1 MAFLA
6 AENENRQLKDLP
18 QADLSRVPEGFL
30 LSVKTKSLSEDFV
43 YGKLRLLFVVVM
55 LQRMFSSWALA
66 PWRTLRFLLNVWRSF
81 YFHLLI
87 KLTCLVSKGL
97 LCLYDKQN
105 NTWLLVGMK
114 FLFSCSIQHF
124 SRSLRSLVSYRV
136 KHSKRNSM
144 FTRAHALF
152 SVSL

>member
-55 LQRMFSSWALA
+55 LQRMFSSVE
-66 PWRTLRFLLNVWRSF
+66 P
-81 YFHLLI
+81 
-87 KLTCLVSKGL
+87 
-97 LCLYDKQN
+97 
-105 NTWLLVGMK
+105 
-114 FLFSCSIQHF
+114 
-124 SRSLRSLVSYRV
+124 
-136 KHSKRNSM
+136 
-144 FTRAHALF
+144 
-152 SVSL
+152 